1 MAGGA
6 TKPLLE
12 LEDEDELLLEELED
26 ELLDDELVEAL
37 DDELLV
43 LLDDEPLDDEPPA
56 CPPHALKMMASAAAP
71 KILINFIRGYPID
84 FYCY

>member
-26 ELLDDELVEAL
+26 ELLDDELVEA
-37 DDELLV
+37 
-43 LLDDEPLDDEPPA
+43 LDDEPLDDEPPA